1 MAPIVPLAHSFILV
15 QSLVRSLARSLARS
29 PARPLARPP
38 ERAGGLLGWIVVR
51 AAACSCLLCALTEYI
66 VWPQIGYPSPYR
78 ILIGVLHLFL
88 LSVIVVAA
96 IAAIATIATAAT
108 VVIIVGIVVGI
119 LVFTVAVYSF
129 FYILSMNFAFL
140 FLYLERLFQ

>member
-1 MAPIVPLAHSFILV
+1 MAPIVPLTHSFILV
-15 QSLVRSLARSLARS
+15 QSLVRSLVRSLAR
-29 PARPLARPP
+29 PP
-38 ERAGGLLGWIVVR
+38 VRAGGLPGWIVVR

-66 VWPQIGYPSPYR
+66 VWPRIGYPSPHR

-108 VVIIVGIVVGI
+108 VVIIVGIIVGI
-119 LVFTVAVYSF
+119 LVFTVFRRRLLF
-129 FYILSMNFAFL
+129 FSYFVHEFRLSL
-140 FLYLERLFQ
+140 PLP